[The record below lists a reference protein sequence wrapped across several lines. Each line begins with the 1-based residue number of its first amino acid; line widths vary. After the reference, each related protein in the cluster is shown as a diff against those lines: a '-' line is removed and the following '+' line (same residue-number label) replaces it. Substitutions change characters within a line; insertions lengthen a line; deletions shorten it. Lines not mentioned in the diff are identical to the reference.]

1 MLDPWRLQ
9 PKHRL
14 GQNRGRYAMDEYFCA
29 TIMKF
34 LILFY
39 DYGQD
44 LELQRLDKEC
54 REISKWDEVVKY
66 QLNSFFLK
74 LQKLTS
80 F

>member
-1 MLDPWRLQ
+1 MQL
-9 PKHRL
+9 
-14 GQNRGRYAMDEYFCA
+14 
-29 TIMKF
+29 

-39 DYGQD
+39 DYEQG

-54 REISKWDEVVKY
+54 REISKWDEVAKY